1 VATLIVGVICIA
13 IVARQIRI
21 EIVLERVEDQ
31 FL

>member
-1 VATLIVGVICIA
+1 LIVGVICIA